1 MSIFNKKQHI
11 EDGSQ
16 AVDRTLWIR
25 LYQRVGEYWVYW
37 VSALILILLSSATQ
51 PAMAYLMKPLLDD
64 GFLGAKTYY
73 VWFIPLV
80 VVILMLARGLTN
92 FGGSY
97 LMAWV
102 SNKVLLALRKEMFKS
117 LILLPDKEFQK
128 GDTGRLLNRFTV
140 DAGQVTA
147 YATEVVT
154 TVIKESTIIIGIFFM
169 LLYLSWKLTFI
180 IILVFPPS
188 VLVGR
193 YFARRLR
200 KVNRQNID
208 VNAELTKIIKE
219 GIEGQRV
226 IKMHDGESVENE
238 RFDHVNMTLRHHAM
252 RIATA
257 EAAMSPLT
265 QWMIS
270 FSVAAVIAVAL
281 YQGEQGNL
289 TVGGFIAFI
298 SALGQIFDP
307 VKRLTNIAGKA
318 QRMMMATESVFKLID
333 AAQETS
339 KNSHIATV
347 KADSVI
353 EFKHVS
359 FRFPGAEHD
368 TIKDLNLTV
377 HAGETV
383 AFVGRSGSGKT
394 TLVNLLPRFL
404 DPTSGQLYLDGTAFD
419 EYDLKSLRSNF
430 ALVGQHVFLF
440 DGTLAENI
448 AYGCRQGASKE
459 EIMAALEAA
468 NLKTFV
474 EQLPQG
480 LDTPIGENGAWLSGG
495 QRQRIAIARA
505 LLKNAPILILDEA
518 TSALDNESEK
528 LVQESLD
535 VLMQGR
541 TTFVIAHRL
550 STIQNADR
558 ILVLDNGNIV
568 EEGTH
573 EQLLQQGGLYAS
585 LAKLTQKA
593 ELS

>member
-1 MSIFNKKQHI
+1 MNIFNKKHNI
-11 EDGSQ
+11 DDGSQ
-16 AVDRTLWIR
+16 AVDRSLWIR
-25 LYQRVGEYWVYW
+25 LYQRVGEYWVYG
-37 VSALILILLSSATQ
+37 VLSVILILLSSATQ
-51 PAMAYLMKPLLDD
+51 PAMAYLMQPLLDD
-64 GFLGAKTYY
+64 GFLGAKSHY
-73 VWFIPLV
+73 VWFIPTLII
-80 VVILMLARGLTN
+80 ILMLMRGLTN
-92 FGGSY
+92 FGGNY
-97 LMAWV
+97 LMAWIA
-102 SNKVLLALRKEMFKS
+102 NKVLLTLRKDMFKS
-117 LILLPDKEFQK
+117 LVLLPDSEFQK

-140 DAGQVTA
+140 DATQVTA

-154 TVIKESTIIIGIFFM
+154 TVIKESTTIIGIFFM

-208 VNAELTKIIKE
+208 VNAELTKIVKE

-226 IKMHDGESVENE
+226 IKMHDGESIENE
-238 RFDHVNMTLRHHAM
+238 RFDRVNATLRHHAM

-270 FSVAAVIAVAL
+270 FSVAAVVAMAL
-281 YQGEQGNL
+281 YQGEQGSL

-333 AAQETS
+333 APQEQSKGSREAKVTS
-339 KNSHIATV
+339 K
-347 KADSVI
+347 SVI
-353 EFKHVS
+353 EFKHIG
-359 FRFPGAEHD
+359 FRFPEAEVD

-377 HAGETV
+377 HAGETI

-394 TLVNLLPRFL
+394 TLVNMLPRFL
-404 DPTSGQLYLDGTAFD
+404 DPTSGKLCLDGVPFD

-440 DGTLAENI
+440 DGTLAENV
-448 AYGCRQGASKE
+448 AYGSNHNASEE

-474 EQLPQG
+474 EGLPQG
-480 LDTPIGENGAWLSGG
+480 LNTPIGENGAWLSGG

-528 LVQESLD
+528 LVQASLD
-535 VLMQGR
+535 VLMKGR

-558 ILVLDNGNIV
+558 ILVLDDGSII

-573 EQLLQQGGLYAS
+573 EQLLQKEGLYAS

>member
-1 MSIFNKKQHI
+1 MKLFNKNKEQVN
-11 EDGSQ
+11 DGTQ

-25 LYQRVGEYWVYW
+25 LYRRVGEYWLYW
-37 VSALILILLSSATQ
+37 LAGLILILLGSATQ
-51 PAMAYLMKPLLDD
+51 PAMAYLMKPLLDE
-64 GFLGAKTYY
+64 GFLGAKDHY
-73 VWFIPLV
+73 VWMIP
-80 VVILMLARGLTN
+80 VVIIILMFVRGITT

-102 SNKVLLALRKEMFKS
+102 ANKVLLSLRRDMFKS
-117 LILLPDKEFQK
+117 LLLLPDREFQK

-140 DAGQVTA
+140 DATQVTA

-154 TVIKESTIIIGIFFM
+154 TIVKETTIIIGVFGM
-169 LLYLSWKLTFI
+169 LLYLSWKLTL
-180 IILVFPPS
+180 IILVVFPPA

-208 VNAELTKIIKE
+208 VNADLTRIVKE

-226 IKMHDGESVENE
+226 IKMHDGDAIETS
-238 RFDHVNMTLRHHAM
+238 RFDKVNNTLRHHAM
-252 RIATA
+252 RMAIA

-265 QWMIS
+265 QWIIS
-270 FSVAAVIAVAL
+270 FSVAAVIASAL
-281 YQGEQGNL
+281 VQGAEGTL
-289 TVGGFIAFI
+289 TVGDFIAFI

-333 AAQETS
+333 APQENSVGS
-339 KNSHIATV
+339 KTAIVTPQ
-347 KADSVI
+347 SVI
-353 EFKHVS
+353 EFNNIS
-359 FRFPGAEHD
+359 FRFPEAEQD
-368 TIKDLNLTV
+368 TISALNLRV
-377 HAGETV
+377 KAGETI

-394 TLVNLLPRFL
+394 TLVNMLPRFVE
-404 DPTSGQLYLDGTAFD
+404 PTAGQLLLDGVPFN

-440 DGTLAENI
+440 DGTLAENV
-448 AYGCRQGASKE
+448 AYGSSHDVSHEQ
-459 EIMAALEAA
+459 IMAVLEAA
-468 NLKTFV
+468 NLKSFV
-474 EQLPQG
+474 ESLPQG
-480 LDTPIGENGAWLSGG
+480 LETRIGENGAWLSGG

-535 VLMQGR
+535 TLMKGR
-541 TTFVIAHRL
+541 TTFMIAHRL

-558 ILVLDNGNIV
+558 ILVLDGGQII
-568 EEGTH
+568 EEGNH
-573 EQLLQQGGLYAS
+573 EQLMQRGGLYAS
-585 LAKLTQKA
+585 LSHLTQKT
-593 ELS
+593 E

>member
-1 MSIFNKKQHI
+1 MSLFKKRTEI
-11 EDGSQ
+11 NDGSQ

-25 LYQRVGEYWVYW
+25 LYKRIGQYWVYW
-37 VSALILILLSSATQ
+37 ALSLILILIASATQ
-51 PAMAYLMKPLLDD
+51 PIMAYLMKPLLDD
-64 GFLGAKTYY
+64 GFLGAKAHY
-73 VWFIPLV
+73 VWLIPV
-80 VVILMLARGLTN
+80 CIVILMLVRGVSN

-102 SNKVLLALRKEMFKS
+102 ANKVLLALRCDMFRS
-117 LILLPDKEFQK
+117 LVLLPDSEFQK
-128 GDTGRLLNRFTV
+128 GDSGRLLNRFTV
-140 DAGQVTA
+140 DANQVTA

-154 TVIKESTIIIGIFFM
+154 TVVKESTIIIGIFFM
-169 LLYLSWKLTFI
+169 LLYLSWQLTFI
-180 IILVFPPS
+180 IVLVFPPA

-208 VNAELTKIIKE
+208 VNAELTKIVKE

-226 IKMHDGESVENE
+226 IKMHDGEEIENT
-238 RFDHVNMTLRHHAM
+238 RFDKVNATLRHHAM

-270 FSVAAVIAVAL
+270 FAVAAVIGTAL
-281 YQGEQGNL
+281 YQGEKGSL
-289 TVGGFIAFI
+289 TVGDFIAFI

-307 VKRLTNIAGKA
+307 VKRLTNIAAKA
-318 QRMMMATESVFKLID
+318 QRMIMATESVFKLID
-333 AAQETS
+333 APKEV
-339 KNSHIATV
+339 SHGNKQALIRP
-347 KADSVI
+347 DSVI
-353 EFKHVS
+353 EFKHVG
-359 FRFPGAEHD
+359 FRFPEAEQD
-368 TIKDLNLTV
+368 TLKNLNLTV
-377 HAGETV
+377 HVGETV

-394 TLVNLLPRFL
+394 TLVNMLPRFL
-404 DPTSGQLYLDGTAFD
+404 DPTVGQVCLDGIPFN
-419 EYDLKSLRSNF
+419 EYDLKSLRSQI

-440 DGTLAENI
+440 DGTLAENV
-448 AYGCRQGASKE
+448 AYGERQDASHE
-459 EIMAALEAA
+459 EIMSALEAA
-468 NLKTFV
+468 NLRSFV
-474 EQLPQG
+474 ESLPQG

-528 LVQESLD
+528 LVQESLER
-535 VLMQGR
+535 LMKGR

-568 EEGTH
+568 EDGNH
-573 EQLLQQGGLYAS
+573 QQLIQQGGLYAS
-585 LAKLTQKA
+585 LAQLTQKT
-593 ELS
+593 E

>member
-1 MSIFNKKQHI
+1 MSLFKKNKEKRN
-11 EDGSQ
+11 DGTQ
-16 AVDRTLWIR
+16 AVDRQLWIR

-37 VSALILILLSSATQ
+37 LLGLVLILLGSATQ
-51 PAMAYLMKPLLDD
+51 PAMAYLMKPLLDE
-64 GFLGAKTYY
+64 GFLGAKDYY
-73 VWFIPLV
+73 VWMIPTV
-80 VVILMLARGLTN
+80 IIILMFVRGIAT

-102 SNKVLLALRKEMFKS
+102 ANKVLLSLRRDMFKS
-117 LILLPDKEFQK
+117 LMVLPDSEFQK

-140 DAGQVTA
+140 DATQVTA

-154 TVIKESTIIIGIFFM
+154 TIVKETTIIIGVLGM
-169 LLYLSWKLTFI
+169 LLYLSWQLTL
-180 IILVFPPS
+180 ILLVVFPPA
-188 VLVGR
+188 VLVGS

-208 VNAELTKIIKE
+208 VNADLTRIVKE

-226 IKMHDGESVENE
+226 IKMHDGEAIESG
-238 RFDHVNMTLRHHAM
+238 RFNTVNKTLRHHAM
-252 RIATA
+252 RMAIA

-265 QWMIS
+265 QWIIS
-270 FSVAAVIAVAL
+270 FSVAAVIAFAL
-281 YQGEQGNL
+281 VQGEKGAL

-333 AAQETS
+333 APQEGSVATKEAKVTS
-339 KNSHIATV
+339 QSE
-347 KADSVI
+347 I
-353 EFKHVS
+353 EFRNVT
-359 FRFPGAEHD
+359 FRFPESE
-368 TIKDLNLTV
+368 KDVIHSLNLKV
-377 HAGETV
+377 KAGETI

-394 TLVNLLPRFL
+394 TLVNMLPRFVE
-404 DPTSGQLYLDGTAFD
+404 PTSGQVLLDGVPFN
-419 EYDLKSLRSNF
+419 EYDLKSFRHNF

-448 AYGCRQGASKE
+448 AYGVTKDATNE
-459 EIMAALEAA
+459 EIMRALEAA
-468 NLKTFV
+468 NLKSFV
-474 EQLPQG
+474 ESLPKG
-480 LDTPIGENGAWLSGG
+480 LDTRIGENGAWLSGG

-535 VLMQGR
+535 VLMKGR
-541 TTFVIAHRL
+541 TTFMIAHRL

-558 ILVLDNGNIV
+558 ILVLDEGNII
-568 EEGTH
+568 EEGNH
-573 EQLLQQGGLYAS
+573 EQLLQKEGLYAS
-585 LAKLTQKA
+585 LALMAQKT
-593 ELS
+593 E

>member
-1 MSIFNKKQHI
+1 MNIFKKKQQI
-11 EDGSQ
+11 DDGSQ

-25 LYQRVGEYWVYW
+25 LYKRIGEYWIYW
-37 VSALILILLSSATQ
+37 ITALVLILLSSATQ

-64 GFLGAKTYY
+64 GFLGAKAHY
-73 VWFIPLV
+73 VWFIPV
-80 VVILMLARGLTN
+80 VLVILMLIRGLTN

-102 SNKVLLALRKEMFKS
+102 ANKVLLALRKDMFKS
-117 LILLPDKEFQK
+117 LVLLPDSEFQK
-128 GDTGRLLNRFTV
+128 GDSGRLLNRFTV
-140 DAGQVTA
+140 DATQVTA

-154 TVIKESTIIIGIFFM
+154 TIIKESTIVIGIFFM
-169 LLYLSWKLTFI
+169 LLWLSWKLTFI

-208 VNAELTKIIKE
+208 VNAQLTKIVKE

-226 IKMHDGESVENE
+226 IKMHDGETIENE
-238 RFDHVNMTLRHHAM
+238 RFDRVNATLRHHAM

-270 FSVAAVIAVAL
+270 FSVAAVIAMAL

-289 TVGGFIAFI
+289 TVGEFIAFI

-333 AAQETS
+333 APQESS
-339 KNSHIATV
+339 KGTRVAEVKPNSI
-347 KADSVI
+347 I
-353 EFKHVS
+353 EFKHVG
-359 FRFPGAEHD
+359 FRFPESETD
-368 TIKDLNLTV
+368 TINDLNLTV

-394 TLVNLLPRFL
+394 TLVNMLPRFL
-404 DPTSGQLYLDGTAFD
+404 DPTSGQLYLDGVPFD
-419 EYDLKSLRSNF
+419 EYDLKSLRHNF

-440 DGTLAENI
+440 DGTLAENV
-448 AYGCRQGASKE
+448 AYGSSASATHE

-468 NLKTFV
+468 NLKAFV
-474 EQLPQG
+474 EGLPQG

-558 ILVLDNGNIV
+558 ILVLDSGNIV

-573 EQLLQQGGLYAS
+573 EQLLSKDGLYAS
-585 LAKLTQKA
+585 LAKLTQKQ
-593 ELS
+593 E

>member
-1 MSIFNKKQHI
+1 MSLFKKNKEKRN
-11 EDGSQ
+11 DGTQ
-16 AVDRTLWIR
+16 AVDRQLWIR

-37 VSALILILLSSATQ
+37 LLGLVLILLGSATQ
-51 PAMAYLMKPLLDD
+51 PAMAYLMKPLLDE
-64 GFLGAKTYY
+64 GFLGAKDYY
-73 VWFIPLV
+73 VWMIPTV
-80 VVILMLARGLTN
+80 IIILMFVRGIAT

-102 SNKVLLALRKEMFKS
+102 ANKVLLSLRRDMFKS
-117 LILLPDKEFQK
+117 LMVLPDSEFQK

-140 DAGQVTA
+140 DATQVTA

-154 TVIKESTIIIGIFFM
+154 TIVKETTIIIGVLGM
-169 LLYLSWKLTFI
+169 LLYLSWQLTL
-180 IILVFPPS
+180 ILLVVFPPA
-188 VLVGR
+188 VLVGS

-208 VNAELTKIIKE
+208 VNADLTRIVKE

-226 IKMHDGESVENE
+226 IKMHDGEAIESG
-238 RFDHVNMTLRHHAM
+238 RFNTVNKTLRHHAM
-252 RIATA
+252 RMAIA

-265 QWMIS
+265 QWIIS
-270 FSVAAVIAVAL
+270 FSVAAVIAFAL
-281 YQGEQGNL
+281 VQGEKGAL

-333 AAQETS
+333 APQEGSVATKEAKVTS
-339 KNSHIATV
+339 QSE
-347 KADSVI
+347 I
-353 EFKHVS
+353 EFRNVT
-359 FRFPGAEHD
+359 FRFPESE
-368 TIKDLNLTV
+368 KDVIHSLNLKV
-377 HAGETV
+377 KAGEAI

-394 TLVNLLPRFL
+394 TLVNMLPRFVE
-404 DPTSGQLYLDGTAFD
+404 PTSGQVLLDGVPFN
-419 EYDLKSLRSNF
+419 EYDLKSFRHNF

-448 AYGCRQGASKE
+448 AYGVTKDATNE
-459 EIMAALEAA
+459 EIMRALEAA
-468 NLKTFV
+468 NLKSFV
-474 EQLPQG
+474 ESLPKG
-480 LDTPIGENGAWLSGG
+480 LDTRIGENGAWLSGG

-535 VLMQGR
+535 VLMKGR
-541 TTFVIAHRL
+541 TTFMIAHRL

-558 ILVLDNGNIV
+558 ILVLDEGNII
-568 EEGTH
+568 EEGNH
-573 EQLLQQGGLYAS
+573 EQLLQKEGLYAS
-585 LAKLTQKA
+585 LALMAQKT
-593 ELS
+593 E